1 MSSSSR
7 TAPGKSTRSARGT
20 RQSAPQAPSS
30 RASAIVARLD
40 LGNLLRAESRVFYTI
55 LSTTLLLVVIGLVMV
70 LSASSIWSHLDN
82 DGFFGRF
89 NRQLL
94 FAGLGVPVMLIFSRF
109 RVFFWKKWAA
119 RFLVFVIFIQL
130 LVFSPL
136 GVSSGGNRNWIN
148 VGGFNFQPSEFL
160 KLAIA
165 LWLGLSL
172 PKFMAKIG
180 DHWKVLQPLVLTII
194 AIGLVLF
201 GQDLGTSI
209 ILFLVIIGCLIYA
222 GISWRHIFIPILGAV
237 LAFLA
242 MAVFSPNRV
251 SRILTFF
258 SNNCAIDANAAS
270 LSWCWQPLHG
280 TWAMAS
286 GGIFGVGLG
295 NSKAKWTWLPASDND
310 YIFAIIGEELGLIG
324 CLVVIAL
331 LVVLTISFLKV
342 IHDAKDPFIRIATGG
357 IMMWIIG
364 QAFVNIAV
372 VLGLLPV
379 LGVPLPFIS
388 SGGTALF
395 AALVGVGVV
404 LSFAHENELT
414 VKTR

>member
-7 TAPGKSTRSARGT
+7 TATGNTSRSSRAQ
-20 RQSAPQAPSS
+20 RQVAPQVQQS
-30 RASAIVARLD
+30 RASAIIARLD

-55 LSTTLLLVVIGLVMV
+55 LSTTVLLVIIGLVMV

-94 FAGLGVPVMLIFSRF
+94 FAGLGLPAMLIISRF
-109 RVFFWKKWAA
+109 RTFFWKKWAA
-119 RFLVFVIFIQL
+119 RILIFFMIAQL
-130 LVFSPL
+130 LVFTPM

-148 VGGFNFQPSEFL
+148 IGGLNVQPSEFL
-160 KLAIA
+160 KLGIA
-165 LWLGLSL
+165 LWLGVSL
-172 PKFMAKIG
+172 PKFMAKMG
-180 DHWKVLQPLVLTII
+180 DRWNVLQPVFLSAVAIVLVLI
-194 AIGLVLF
+194 

-209 ILFLVIIGCLIYA
+209 ILFMVVMGCLIYS
-222 GISWRHIFIPILGAV
+222 GMSWRHIFIPIFFAV
-237 LAFLA
+237 GGFVLL
-242 MAVFSPNRV
+242 AVFSPNRV

-258 SNNCAIDANAAS
+258 SNNCAIDANASS

-324 CLVVIAL
+324 CLVVIGL

-364 QAFVNIAV
+364 QALMNIAV

-388 SGGTALF
+388 SGGTALL
-395 AALVGVGVV
+395 ASVLGVGVV
-404 LSFAHENELT
+404 
-414 VKTR
+414 

>member
-7 TAPGKSTRSARGT
+7 TATSKPKSSAF
-20 RQSAPQAPSS
+20 
-30 RASAIVARLD
+30 IARLN
-40 LGNLLRAESRVFYTI
+40 LGTLLRAESRVFYTI
-55 LSTTLLLVVIGLVMV
+55 LSTTILLVVIGLVMV

-89 NRQLL
+89 SKQLL
-94 FAGLGVPVMLIFSRF
+94 FAGLGLPVMLIISRF

-119 RFLVFVIFIQL
+119 RFLVIVMAAQL
-130 LVFSPL
+130 LVFTPL
-136 GVSSGGNRNWIN
+136 GVSSGGNTNWIR
-148 VGGFNFQPSEFL
+148 VGSFNLQPSELL
-160 KLAIA
+160 KLALA
-165 LWLGLSL
+165 LWLGLVL
-172 PKFMAKIG
+172 PKYMAKKG
-180 DHWKVLQPLVLTII
+180 DHWHVLQPLVL
-194 AIGLVLF
+194 AFGSIGLVLL
-201 GQDLGTSI
+201 GQDLGTSVV
-209 ILFLVIIGCLIYA
+209 LFAVVIGCLIYA
-222 GISWRHIFIPILGAV
+222 GISWRHIFIPIGGAAFGFLL
-237 LAFLA
+237 LAI
-242 MAVFSPNRV
+242 FSPNRIA
-251 SRILTFF
+251 RITTFF

-295 NSKAKWTWLPASDND
+295 NSKAKWTWLPAADND

-324 CLVVIAL
+324 CIVVIGL
-331 LVVLTISFLKV
+331 LIVLTISFLRV
-342 IHDAKDPFIRIATGG
+342 IHDAIDPFIRIATGG

-364 QAFVNIAV
+364 QAFMNIAV

-414 VKTR
+414 AKSR

>member
-7 TAPGKSTRSARGT
+7 TAPGNTSRSSRAQ
-20 RQSAPQAPSS
+20 RQVAPQAQQS
-30 RASAIVARLD
+30 RASAIIARLD

-55 LSTTLLLVVIGLVMV
+55 LSTTVLLVIIGLVMV

-94 FAGLGVPVMLIFSRF
+94 FAGVGLPLMLIISRF
-109 RVFFWKKWAA
+109 RAFFWKKWAA
-119 RFLVFVIFIQL
+119 RILVIVMISQL
-130 LVFSPL
+130 LVFTPM
-136 GVSSGGNRNWIN
+136 GVSSGGNRNWISIGGLN
-148 VGGFNFQPSEFL
+148 VQPSEFL
-160 KLAIA
+160 KLGIA
-165 LWLGLSL
+165 LWLGVSL
-172 PKFMAKIG
+172 PKFMAKVG
-180 DHWKVLQPLVLTII
+180 DHWKVLQPLVLAII
-194 AIGLVLF
+194 AIALVLF

-209 ILFLVIIGCLIYA
+209 ILFLVVIGCLIYA

-242 MAVFSPNRV
+242 LAVFSPNRV
-251 SRILTFF
+251 TRILTFF
-258 SNNCAIDANAAS
+258 SNNCAIDANASS

-324 CLVVIAL
+324 CIVVIGL

-364 QAFVNIAV
+364 QALVNIAV

-388 SGGTALF
+388 SGGTALL
-395 AALVGVGVV
+395 ASLLGVGVV
-404 LSFAHENELT
+404 LSFAHENELS
-414 VKTR
+414 VRTR

>member
-1 MSSSSR
+1 
-7 TAPGKSTRSARGT
+7 
-20 RQSAPQAPSS
+20 
-30 RASAIVARLD
+30 
-40 LGNLLRAESRVFYTI
+40 
-55 LSTTLLLVVIGLVMV
+55 
-70 LSASSIWSHLDN
+70 
-82 DGFFGRF
+82 
-89 NRQLL
+89 
-94 FAGLGVPVMLIFSRF
+94 MLIISRF
-109 RVFFWKKWAA
+109 RAFFWKKWAA
-119 RFLVFVIFIQL
+119 RILIFFMIAQL
-130 LVFSPL
+130 LVFTPM
-136 GVSSGGNRNWIN
+136 GVSSGGNRNWISIGGLN
-148 VGGFNFQPSEFL
+148 VQPSEFL
-160 KLAIA
+160 KLGIA
-165 LWLGLSL
+165 LWLGVSL
-172 PKFMAKIG
+172 PKFMAKMG
-180 DHWKVLQPLVLTII
+180 DRWNVLQPVFLSAVAIVLVLI
-194 AIGLVLF
+194 

-209 ILFLVIIGCLIYA
+209 ILFMVVMGCLIYS
-222 GISWRHIFIPILGAV
+222 GMSWRHIFIPIFVAV
-237 LAFLA
+237 GGFVLL
-242 MAVFSPNRV
+242 AVFSPNRV

-258 SNNCAIDANAAS
+258 SNNCAIDANASS

-324 CLVVIAL
+324 CLVVIGL

-364 QAFVNIAV
+364 QALMNIAV

-388 SGGTALF
+388 SGGTALL
-395 AALVGVGVV
+395 ASLLGVGVV
-404 LSFAHENELT
+404 LSFAHENELS